1 MGRGSTKENKN
12 IYQEYREELNLT
24 REKASEL
31 LQAISK
37 EKIEKIENE
46 KMIPKADEV
55 LIMADAYNKPELRN
69 YYCAHEC
76 PIGKLYKPEVKIKD
90 NLSNI
95 VLEMIASLNSMKN
108 QQERF
113 IEIAADGV
121 IEDEEIK
128 DFVRIQEE
136 LDRITMTVETL
147 QIWSDKML
155 KSNKIDIEIY
165 NSYRNKNK

>member
-1 MGRGSTKENKN
+1 MGRASTKENKN
-12 IYQEYREELNLT
+12 IYQQYREELGLS

-31 LQAISK
+31 METISK
-37 EKIEKIENE
+37 EKIEKIESE
-46 KMIPKADEV
+46 KTIPKADEIM
-55 LIMADAYNKPELRN
+55 IMAEAYNRPELRN
-69 YYCAHEC
+69 YYCANVCE
-76 PIGKLYKPEVKIKD
+76 IGKVHKPDIKIKD

-108 QQERF
+108 KQERF

-121 IEDEEIK
+121 IEEEEIK
-128 DFVRIQEE
+128 DFVHIQEE

-155 KSNKIDIEIY
+155 NSNKIDMELY
-165 NSYRNKNK
+165 NSYRNTNK

>member
-46 KMIPKADEV
+46 KTIPKADEV

-128 DFVRIQEE
+128 DFVQIQEE

-155 KSNKIDIEIY
+155 KSNKIDMKIY

>member
-12 IYQEYREELNLT
+12 VYQEYREELNLS

-31 LQAISK
+31 MEVISK
-37 EKIEKIENE
+37 EKIEKIESE
-46 KMIPKADEV
+46 KTIPRADEV

-90 NLSNI
+90 NLSTI
-95 VLEMIASLNSMKN
+95 VLEMIASLNSMKH

-113 IEIAADGV
+113 IEISADGV
-121 IEDEEIK
+121 IENEEIQ
-128 DFVRIQEE
+128 DFVHIQEE

-155 KSNKIDIEIY
+155 KSNKIDMELY
-165 NSYRNKNK
+165 NSFRNKKR